1 MIRCWF
7 SHQGCAANGRCT
19 VSQNLSKRWP
29 LLVLCSLFYAT
40 FSFMILF
47 IWSPDGFLTL
57 RAFAHRRSSIEQLG
71 LVALAAGV
79 CTVATGTW
87 NAREADSWLLVLNG
101 LACCALGIMV
111 APGASRPIAFRS
123 IALVIVVMAVSI
135 GLYELVAAQTLR
147 GHRVDEWLLAAAGV
161 LSVGFAGVFL
171 GFVFG
176 WNRLEPSPSAQ
187 TFHWLGSY
195 FGFSAICMLGLALGH
210 FRPPSAIP
218 VGNNA
223 LRIL

>member
-1 MIRCWF
+1 
-7 SHQGCAANGRCT
+7 
-19 VSQNLSKRWP
+19 VSRDLSKRWS

-47 IWSPDGFLTL
+47 IWSPDGLLTL
-57 RAFAHRRSSIEQLG
+57 RTFAHSRISIEQLG

-79 CTVATGTW
+79 CTVATGIW
-87 NAREADSWLLVLNG
+87 NARDANSWLLMLNG

-111 APGASRPIAFRS
+111 TLGVSRPISFRS

-147 GHRVDEWLLAAAGV
+147 GHRVDEWLLAVAGV
-161 LSVGFAGVFL
+161 LSVGFAAVFL
-171 GFVFG
+171 GFVFR
-176 WNRLEPSPSAQ
+176 WIRLEPSPSAQ

-195 FGFSAICMLGLALGH
+195 FGFSAICMLGLALAH
-210 FRPPSAIP
+210 FRPPPAIP
-218 VGNNA
+218 SVGNNA
-223 LRIL
+223 VRVI

>member
-1 MIRCWF
+1 
-7 SHQGCAANGRCT
+7 

-47 IWSPDGFLTL
+47 IWSPDGLLTL
-57 RAFAHRRSSIEQLG
+57 RTFADSRSSIEQLG

-87 NAREADSWLLVLNG
+87 NAREGNSWLLVLNG

-111 APGASRPIAFRS
+111 ALGASRPITFRS

-147 GHRVDEWLLAAAGV
+147 GRRVDEWLLAAAGV

-176 WNRLEPSPSAQ
+176 WIRLDPSPSAQ

-218 VGNNA
+218 RVGNNA
-223 LRIL
+223 LPFI

>member
-1 MIRCWF
+1 
-7 SHQGCAANGRCT
+7 

-47 IWSPDGFLTL
+47 IWSPDGLLTL
-57 RAFAHRRSSIEQLG
+57 RAFAHSRSSIEQLG

-79 CTVATGTW
+79 FTLAAGISNV
-87 NAREADSWLLVLNG
+87 REANSWLLVLNG

-111 APGASRPIAFRS
+111 ALGATRPITFRS
-123 IALVIVVMAVSI
+123 IALAIVVMAVSI
-135 GLYELVAAQTLR
+135 GLYEWVSAQTLR
-147 GHRVDEWLLAAAGV
+147 VHQVDEGLLAAAGIV
-161 LSVGFAGVFL
+161 SVGFAGVFL

-176 WNRLEPSPSAQ
+176 WIRPDPGPSAQ

-195 FGFSAICMLGLALGH
+195 FGFGAICMLGLAPGH

-218 VGNNA
+218 SVGNNA
-223 LRIL
+223 SPII